1 MNIDD
6 IIDAKKFIENN
17 ENITSYSRISYL
29 KAAELMAKYH
39 QSKVKENEL
48 LHSVSQ
54 QRELLKF
61 FSAQLSENLDI
72 DVGMNY
78 ITEEDIEECLK
89 NFNCG

>member
-1 MNIDD
+1 MEDITKELNNATEYLRAMKRSGHHKGDCDNVLMHLANIEDLVEKLT
-6 IIDAKKFIENN
+6 IP
-17 ENITSYSRISYL
+17 
-29 KAAELMAKYH
+29 
-39 QSKVKENEL
+39 V
-48 LHSVSQ
+48 VSQ

-61 FSAQLSENLDI
+61 FSNQLSENLDI

>member
-1 MNIDD
+1 MTKEDLRKKYERIHFEESDTPRGKLKQNY
-6 IIDAKKFIENN
+6 AKWLEK
-17 ENITSYSRISYL
+17 
-29 KAAELMAKYH
+29 ELIK
-39 QSKVKENEL
+39 QLTIPV
-48 LHSVSQ
+48 VSQ

>member
-1 MNIDD
+1 ME
-6 IIDAKKFIENN
+6 F
-17 ENITSYSRISYL
+17 
-29 KAAELMAKYH
+29 
-39 QSKVKENEL
+39 VKTLLEEQKEL
-48 LHSVSQ
+48 LTEELRFAEDLEYAETKQRLNEVTDALNKLFICDVSQ

-61 FSAQLSENLDI
+61 FSTQLSENLDI